1 MNMEIL
7 NKYRYWSEKDLE
19 EYVDYALWLD
29 TLDYMIVSAR
39 QNLCWLMEHVSVERE
54 DEWRD
59 RKFNEIKSQI
69 DAMVAERGE
78 LIKEMGRAD
87 A

>member
-1 MNMEIL
+1 
-7 NKYRYWSEKDLE
+7 LE
-19 EYVDYALWLD
+19 NYVDVELWLD
-29 TLDYMIVSAR
+29 ALNYMIVSAR
-39 QNLCWLMEHVSVERE
+39 QNLCWLMEHVTIDRD

-78 LIKEMGRAD
+78 LLKEMGRID

>member
-1 MNMEIL
+1 ME
-7 NKYRYWSEKDLE
+7 N
-19 EYVDYALWLD
+19 YVDVELWLD
-29 TLDYMIVSAR
+29 ALNYMIMSAR
-39 QNLCWLMEHVSVERE
+39 QNLCWLMEHVTIDRD

-78 LIKEMGRAD
+78 LLKEMGRVD

>member
-1 MNMEIL
+1 
-7 NKYRYWSEKDLE
+7 
-19 EYVDYALWLD
+19 VDVELWLD
-29 TLDYMIVSAR
+29 ALNYMIVSAR
-39 QNLCWLMEHVSVERE
+39 QNLCWLMEHVTIDRD

>member
-1 MNMEIL
+1 ME
-7 NKYRYWSEKDLE
+7 N
-19 EYVDYALWLD
+19 YVDVELWLD
-29 TLDYMIVSAR
+29 ALNYMIVSAR
-39 QNLCWLMEHVSVERE
+39 QNLCWLMEHVTVDRE

-78 LIKEMGRAD
+78 LLKEVGRAD

>member
-1 MNMEIL
+1 ME
-7 NKYRYWSEKDLE
+7 N
-19 EYVDYALWLD
+19 YVDVELWLD
-29 TLDYMIVSAR
+29 TLNYMIVSSR
-39 QNLCWLMEHVSVERE
+39 QNLCWLMEHVAVNRE

-78 LIKEMGRAD
+78 LLKETGRVD

>member
-1 MNMEIL
+1 ME
-7 NKYRYWSEKDLE
+7 N
-19 EYVDYALWLD
+19 YVDVELWLD
-29 TLDYMIVSAR
+29 ALNYMIVSAR
-39 QNLCWLMEHVSVERE
+39 QNLCWLMEHVAVDRA

-78 LIKEMGRAD
+78 LLKEMGRVD

>member
-1 MNMEIL
+1 ML
-7 NKYRYWSEKDLE
+7 ADGTRK
-19 EYVDYALWLD
+19 
-29 TLDYMIVSAR
+29 
-39 QNLCWLMEHVSVERE
+39 VERD

-59 RKFNEIKSQI
+59 RKFNEIRTQV

-78 LIKEMGRAD
+78 LLNEMGRAN

>member
-1 MNMEIL
+1 ME
-7 NKYRYWSEKDLE
+7 N
-19 EYVDYALWLD
+19 YVDVELWLD
-29 TLDYMIVSAR
+29 ALNYMIVSAR
-39 QNLCWLMEHVSVERE
+39 QNLCWLMEHVTIDRD

-78 LIKEMGRAD
+78 LLKEMGRVNA
-87 A
+87 

>member
-1 MNMEIL
+1 MDVE
-7 NKYRYWSEKDLE
+7 
-19 EYVDYALWLD
+19 LWLD
-29 TLDYMIVSAR
+29 ALNYMITSAR
-39 QNLCWLMEHVSVERE
+39 QNLCWLMEHVAVDRA

-59 RKFNEIKSQI
+59 RKFNEIRMQI

-78 LIKEMGRAD
+78 LLKEMERVD

>member
-1 MNMEIL
+1 LNEIIDT
-7 NKYRYWSEKDLE
+7 E
-19 EYVDYALWLD
+19 LWLD
-29 TLDYMIVSAR
+29 ALNYMIISAR
-39 QNLCWLMEHVSVERE
+39 QNLCWIMERVTVDRD

-59 RKFNEIKSQI
+59 RKFNEIKCQI

-78 LIKEMGRAD
+78 LVKEMGRVD

>member
-1 MNMEIL
+1 ME
-7 NKYRYWSEKDLE
+7 N
-19 EYVDYALWLD
+19 YVDVELWLD
-29 TLDYMIVSAR
+29 ALNYMITSAR
-39 QNLCWLMEHVSVERE
+39 QNLCWLMEHVTVDRE

-59 RKFNEIKSQI
+59 QKFNEIKSQI

-78 LIKEMGRAD
+78 LLKEMGRVD

>member
-1 MNMEIL
+1 MGKIL
-7 NKYRYWSEKDLE
+7 DLHFWSEKDLE
-19 EYVDYALWLD
+19 NYVDTELWLD
-29 TLDYMIVSAR
+29 TLDYMIWSAR

-59 RKFNEIKSQI
+59 RKFNEIRTQV

-78 LIKEMGRAD
+78 LLKEMGRVD

>member
-1 MNMEIL
+1 MDVE
-7 NKYRYWSEKDLE
+7 
-19 EYVDYALWLD
+19 LWLD
-29 TLDYMIVSAR
+29 ALNYMIVSAR
-39 QNLCWLMEHVSVERE
+39 QNLCWLMEHVTIDRD

-78 LIKEMGRAD
+78 LLKEMGRID